1 MSLLQMS
8 FSGAVLVLVIAAIRA
23 VTINRLPKKTFL
35 ILWGIVLLRLL
46 VPYTLPSAFSLYTLI
61 EIKTPVMF
69 SADKM
74 ENQSVQVTEN
84 SVVIPAKETGYGQ
97 IGELSL
103 LPEKSIPP
111 TKSITH
117 EILITPAMK
126 WQIVWLAGVILCA
139 GFFVISYLHW
149 RFAFQTALPV
159 QNHFVGQWLKMHL
172 CRRPVCVKLSEQIS
186 TPLTYGIVKPV
197 ILMPKETDWENTQQL
212 EYVLLHEYVHIC
224 HYDSAVKLV
233 STLAL
238 CVHWFNP
245 FVWVMYGLLQRD
257 IELACDESVVR
268 RFGES
273 AKSTYANMLIDMEAQ
288 RSGFVPLGNGFSK
301 NPIEERIVA
310 IMRTKKTSVI
320 AIVMSVIL
328 IAGVAAAFATNA
340 SAKKVEEAENNT
352 VNFSVFSEEEIGKLL
367 ALRFDGYEDM
377 SVSEYQQKVWELTD
391 TVSYRALLER
401 FSQDTE
407 LYENKD
413 SDEVANF
420 LFYTLLPLT
429 AEKWQI
435 SEFGGYCS
443 TDYSEASDNAALEY
457 FVTLDIQ
464 NADTL
469 TVGEYNNARAGMMS
483 ALQEVLQGKS
493 VEQLQSEI
501 AMQKILHEE
510 MMDLEGEWS
519 NENLKASV
527 EFVYMPLS
535 EYIAQNDN
543 TQSNNAQRNN
553 GRNNNG
559 QNNNARNEETQ
570 DNTVQKAST
579 QNIVTKNNN
588 IQNNNVQNNNT
599 QSNSTQN
606 NNMRNNNSQNSDVQ
620 NMAQEQEPREYPNG
634 TQEDYRSLLALK
646 IPDYQKMSVADF
658 NMKLLDWANENY
670 ERMERIGI
678 DTSCHDFAVDLTDE
692 ELSFVTVS
700 VQFSSMENGAYVRS
714 NYTRKPEVAPSY
726 GQYLPEKAKEQNGHR
741 AWCNLYY
748 QFSYHMKDKK
758 AITVEERDDCV
769 SGVMEG
775 VAEFWNNTPLETLLS
790 MTEEDVAVELERIA
804 EAFNNDKITVE
815 ILKEQVSFECMNEFD
830 IDEEQYQ
837 TGVIN
842 IADFLELMDE
852 SSTRANMNILSN
864 IDALKV
870 REEAS
875 QNAAVVTILQEDREV
890 IILSEKNGF
899 YHILISDTEN
909 NLEGWVKKEY
919 VKVD

>member
-8 FSGAVLVLVIAAIRA
+8 FSGVVLVLVIAAIRA
-23 VTINRLPKKTFL
+23 VTINRLPIKTFL

-61 EIKTPVMF
+61 DTKTSVMF

-84 SVVIPAKETGYGQ
+84 SMVIPAKETGYGQ

-103 LPEKSIPP
+103 ASEKSIPP

-117 EILITPAMK
+117 EILITLAMK
-126 WQIVWLAGVILCA
+126 WQMVWLTGVILCA
-139 GFFVISYLHW
+139 GFFIISYLHW

-159 QNHFVGQWLKMHL
+159 HNHFVGQWLKMHL
-172 CRRPVCVKLSEQIS
+172 CRRPVCVKQSEQIS
-186 TPLTYGIVKPV
+186 TPMTYGIVNPV

-224 HYDSAVKLV
+224 HYDSAVKLI

-301 NPIEERIVA
+301 NPVEERIVA

-328 IAGVAAAFATNA
+328 IAGVAAAFATSA
-340 SAKKVEEAENNT
+340 SAKKMEEAENNT
-352 VNFSVFSEEEIGKLL
+352 VNFSGFSEEEIGKLL

-391 TVSYRALLER
+391 TVSYRVLLER
-401 FSQDTE
+401 FSQDAE

-429 AEKWQI
+429 AEKWQTR
-435 SEFGGYCS
+435 EFGGYCS

-469 TVGEYNNARAGMMS
+469 TVGEYNNARVGMMS
-483 ALQEVLQGKS
+483 VLQEVLQDKS
-493 VEQLQSEI
+493 VEQLQSET

-510 MMDLEGEWS
+510 LVDLEGEWS

-535 EYIAQNDN
+535 EYIVQNDN
-543 TQSNNAQRNN
+543 TQSNNTQRNN
-553 GRNNNG
+553 IRNNNG
-559 QNNNARNEETQ
+559 QNNNVRNEEIQ

-579 QNIVTKNNN
+579 QNNVTKDNN
-588 IQNNNVQNNNT
+588 IQNK
-599 QSNSTQN
+599 
-606 NNMRNNNSQNSDVQ
+606 
-620 NMAQEQEPREYPNG
+620 NG
-634 TQEDYRSLLALK
+634 Q
-646 IPDYQKMSVADF
+646 
-658 NMKLLDWANENY
+658 
-670 ERMERIGI
+670 
-678 DTSCHDFAVDLTDE
+678 
-692 ELSFVTVS
+692 
-700 VQFSSMENGAYVRS
+700 
-714 NYTRKPEVAPSY
+714 
-726 GQYLPEKAKEQNGHR
+726 R
-741 AWCNLYY
+741 AWCDLYY

-758 AITVEERDDCV
+758 AITIEERDDCV

-815 ILKEQVSFECMNEFD
+815 ILKEQVSFECMNELD

-842 IADFLELMDE
+842 IAGFLKFRDE
-852 SSTRANMNILSN
+852 PSTSAAINILGN

-875 QNAAVVTILQEDREV
+875 QNAA
-890 IILSEKNGF
+890 G
-899 YHILISDTEN
+899 
-909 NLEGWVKKEY
+909 
-919 VKVD
+919 